1 MGRKAKVTVCVPI
14 YNAEKYIK
22 ECLDSLVSQSL
33 KELEIVC
40 VNDGSTD
47 NSGRILEEYKNKY
60 NNIKVIN
67 QENKGLG
74 GARNAGIKASSGQYI
89 GFVDA
94 DDFVEPKMYETL
106 YNIAIKNGSD
116 IAFCNVD
123 LTPHNQKTRKKA
135 WFKEYKGRVDP
146 FFLNKNTQPWNK
158 IVSKRLIDKCNFKFY
173 EQNGDG
179 MYVLLMVQANGIVST
194 NKKLYNYR
202 VGHSSMS
209 TDYKIKNFQLS
220 IESAR
225 EQLDELKKTN
235 KYDYFE
241 GYFVYRIIYS
251 LLQGLAIAAK
261 TNNKALFKQYKAE
274 LIDLEYKKNKYLS
287 LLKEDFSTI
296 EYVGIVHVLPA
307 NYTISKMLTKII
319 L

>member
-1 MGRKAKVTVCVPI
+1 
-14 YNAEKYIK
+14 
-22 ECLDSLVSQSL
+22 
-33 KELEIVC
+33 
-40 VNDGSTD
+40 
-47 NSGRILEEYKNKY
+47 
-60 NNIKVIN
+60 
-67 QENKGLG
+67 
-74 GARNAGIKASSGQYI
+74 
-89 GFVDA
+89 
-94 DDFVEPKMYETL
+94 
-106 YNIAIKNGSD
+106 
-116 IAFCNVD
+116 
-123 LTPHNQKTRKKA
+123 
-135 WFKEYKGRVDP
+135 
-146 FFLNKNTQPWNK
+146 
-158 IVSKRLIDKCNFKFY
+158 
-173 EQNGDG
+173 